1 MKEQE
6 SITESLLAGGALVA
20 CLITIWVLLALV
32 AA

>member
-6 SITESLLAGGALVA
+6 SIIESLLAGGALVA
-20 CLITIWVLLALV
+20 CLITIWVLLTLV